1 MASIKS
7 KQQLEFY
14 LKADRM
20 MNRGAFKYSFKQK
33 LMYYLLPDYIMQ
45 YLEALRKYSYYA
57 NGGGILYCE
66 HITELK
72 RIDLV

>member
-33 LMYYLLPDYIMQ
+33 LMYYLLRTTLCNILRLLGNTHIMQ
-45 YLEALRKYSYYA
+45 MGEFFIAS
-57 NGGGILYCE
+57 ILQN
-66 HITELK
+66 
-72 RIDLV
+72 